1 MIVAFS
7 EIFLTKPS
15 SRKVCRKVGYS
26 IEVMQTVTGLGR
38 WNRETERG
46 GTDPRVFSIGPQRV
60 RCTRVSASFQV
71 TGGGPSLTTQIR
83 DYADFL
89 PGVKRRRQMVCVCA
103 WVHQKLLASLKYRPE
118 GVKLTESKLPF
129 AATFPDE
136 FSPSD
141 VFMSVPCYAVK
152 PSIKETTTAN

>member
-89 PGVKRRRQMVCVCA
+89 PGVKRRRQMVCVCVRGFIRNSWHPLNIA
-103 WVHQKLLASLKYRPE
+103 LRGCNWLKVSCRSLQRF
-118 GVKLTESKLPF
+118 LTSSALRTSSCLSRAMVWNP
-129 AATFPDE
+129 A
-136 FSPSD
+136 
-141 VFMSVPCYAVK
+141 
-152 PSIKETTTAN
+152 